1 MAKFDFK
8 QLPVYPMLP
17 EIKEAV
23 SAHGGCILRAA
34 PGAGKTMLVPV
45 ALSEIFSK
53 RVLLMEPRRIAA
65 KAAAAG
71 IAAMQQWKLGGEV
84 GYSVRGESVQSASTR
99 IVAATCGVVLNM
111 LQNDPELSGYDA
123 VIFDEFHERGA
134 EQELIFALL
143 NEVRSCLRPELAVV
157 IMSAT
162 LEENLCERLPDFP
175 DIDVSGR
182 EFPVEIEHREISRE
196 FYQLPAE
203 TAKAVLSMYNSTSGD
218 MLVFLPGKNEI
229 DRCAALLENS
239 LLNCAVMKLHG
250 SMPLAEQSRVL
261 FPLEDN
267 RRKVVLATNIAESS
281 LTIEGITVV
290 VDSGW
295 ERRMHFSPGMGM
307 PVLSPARIALDSA
320 CQRSGRAGRCAP
332 GKALRLWSEQEELSF
347 LSRQQPEI
355 SRCDLSRTVLELAR
369 WGADV
374 SQLEWLTPPPFSGI
388 DSAEKSLMSLGL
400 LDKEK
405 RLTPAGKRAAQLP
418 VHPRLGAMLI
428 YAETAG
434 VLPLACEAAA
444 FIEDGRSGGTRHP
457 LGCDLAG
464 HLAEFRRNPG
474 KFPQIKQSCQKLKS
488 CFDIPAA
495 VTGVDDEGMLGV
507 LIARSYP
514 EFIGKAKARH
524 SIYYQLA
531 GGRSAKI
538 DENDPLRQEEFL
550 AIADLTVL
558 PGGDAAVYLAAP
570 LTFEEIKEHFPEH
583 FTEEE
588 ELHFDE
594 SSGKIS
600 GVMQIKLGSIVLES
614 RPVVPDKS
622 QLALAVLQ
630 AAFRRRLDIFARS
643 SAAKRLLERVR
654 FARRAGD
661 EDFPEWAEEELK
673 NILSDQA
680 PAFFSGVKD
689 FNTLQ
694 MQDWLNILKNI
705 LGFPLLETLNRICP
719 DKYRTPAGQEISID
733 YSGEQPTLS
742 VPIPQLFGET
752 VHPCVGK
759 NRIPL
764 RLELLSPARRPVQI
778 SCDLPG
784 FWKGSWSLVRA
795 ELRSRYPK
803 HEWPEHPE
811 EASACRSSVKKR

>member
-1 MAKFDFK
+1 MDFR
-8 QLPVYPMLP
+8 QLPVYAMLP
-17 EIKEAV
+17 EIKECV
-23 SAHGGCILRAA
+23 SSSGGCILRAA
-34 PGAGKTMLVPV
+34 PGAGKTMLLPV
-45 ALSEIFSK
+45 ALSELFSK
-53 RVLLMEPRRIAA
+53 RILLMEPRRIAA

-71 IAAMQQWKLGGEV
+71 IAAMQRWTLGSEV
-84 GYSVRGESVQSASTR
+84 GYAVRGESVLSSSTR

-111 LQNDPELSGYDA
+111 LQNDPELNDYDA

-162 LEENLCERLPDFP
+162 LDEELSARLPEFP
-175 DIDVSGR
+175 EINVPGR
-182 EFPVEIEHREISRE
+182 EFPVEICYREISRE

-203 TAKAVLSMYNSTSGD
+203 TARAVISMFNSTSGD

-229 DRCAALLENS
+229 DRCGAMLENS
-239 LLNCAVMKLHG
+239 LDNCVIMKLHG
-250 SMPLAEQSRVL
+250 SMPLAGQSRVL
-261 FPLEDN
+261 FPLTDG

-295 ERRMHFSPGMGM
+295 ERRMNFSPGMGI
-307 PVLSPARIALDSA
+307 PALEPARIALDSA

-332 GKALRLWSEQEELSF
+332 GKALRLWSLQEELGF
-347 LSRQQPEI
+347 LSRRQPEI

-369 WGADV
+369 WGADAA
-374 SQLEWLTPPPFSGI
+374 QLEWLTPPPESGI
-388 DSAEKSLMSLGL
+388 DRAEKLLVSLGL
-400 LDKEK
+400 LDKDK
-405 RLTPAGKRAAQLP
+405 RLTPAGKRASLLP

-444 FIEDGRSGGTRHP
+444 FIEEGRNGGANGKH
-457 LGCDLAG
+457 GCDLAG
-464 HLAEFRRNPG
+464 YLAAFRRDPG
-474 KFPQIKQSCQKLKS
+474 KFPQIKQSCRRLKS
-488 CFDIPAA
+488 YFKVPAGTSA
-495 VTGVDDEGMLGV
+495 AEMEAELGV
-507 LIARSYP
+507 LLARAYP
-514 EFIGKAKARH
+514 EYIGRAKKRH
-524 SIYYQLA
+524 SAVYQLS

-538 DENDPLRQEEFL
+538 GEDDPLRHEEFL

-570 LTFEEIKEHFPEH
+570 LSLEDIRKHFSDV
-583 FTEEE
+583 FTGYD
-588 ELHFDE
+588 ELQFDE
-594 SSGKIS
+594 TSGKVS
-600 GVMQIKLGSIVLES
+600 GVHQVKLGSIVLES
-614 RPVVPDKS
+614 SPIVPDKQ
-622 QLALAVLQ
+622 QLASIVLQ
-630 AAFRRRLDIFARS
+630 TALRRGLDIFGKAPAAR
-643 SAAKRLLERVR
+643 RLLERVR

-661 EDFPEWAEEELK
+661 EDFPAWEEEELN
-673 NILSDQA
+673 NILKSDA
-680 PAFFSGVKD
+680 PVYFSGVKD

-694 MQDWLNILKNI
+694 SQDWLNILKSM
-705 LGFPLLETLNRICP
+705 LGFSLLDTLNRICP
-719 DKYRTPAGQEISID
+719 DKYRTPAGQEIAID

-778 SCDLPG
+778 TCDLPG
-784 FWKGSWSLVRA
+784 FWKGSWHLVRT

-811 EASACRSSVKKR
+811 DASACRSSVKKR